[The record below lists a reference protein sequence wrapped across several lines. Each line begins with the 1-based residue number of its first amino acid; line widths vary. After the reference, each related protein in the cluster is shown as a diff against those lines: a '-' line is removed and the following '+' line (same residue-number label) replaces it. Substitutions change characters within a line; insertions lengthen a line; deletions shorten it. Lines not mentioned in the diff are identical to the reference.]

1 MSKKYTSLGLMSG
14 TSMDGVDASIVQSD
28 GEKNITIILDKYFE
42 YPQKIYNK
50 LIGLRNNINSAKDLN
65 KFLKQLMELER
76 EITIFHAKLVK
87 EIIDKNNFKIDLI
100 GFHGQTIYH
109 DSKRQ
114 ISKQLGDGNLLS
126 SLLKKKI
133 VYNFRHNDLLNGGE
147 GAPLTPIYHK
157 ILEKKFNLKP
167 VSFINLGGIVN
178 FTTIN
183 DDGTLFAKDLCAG
196 MCMID
201 KWVRNNSN
209 KKYDL
214 AGDFARSGT
223 VNKIILNQ
231 YLENFYHYNSTKR
244 SFDTN
249 DFDIS
254 FARGLSLNDGAATI
268 TSITADIINSHFSS
282 KKKLILCGGGRKN
295 KYLFDLIKNSQNEV
309 KSIDEFG
316 IDGDFVESQA
326 FAFLAIRS
334 LLSLPISFPETTGCK
349 NPISGGEIIKFK

>member
-1 MSKKYTSLGLMSG
+1 
-14 TSMDGVDASIVQSD
+14 
-28 GEKNITIILDKYFE
+28 
-42 YPQKIYNK
+42 
-50 LIGLRNNINSAKDLN
+50 
-65 KFLKQLMELER
+65 
-76 EITIFHAKLVK
+76 
-87 EIIDKNNFKIDLI
+87 
-100 GFHGQTIYH
+100 
-109 DSKRQ
+109 
-114 ISKQLGDGNLLS
+114 
-126 SLLKKKI
+126 
-133 VYNFRHNDLLNGGE
+133 
-147 GAPLTPIYHK
+147 
-157 ILEKKFNLKP
+157 
-167 VSFINLGGIVN
+167 
-178 FTTIN
+178 
-183 DDGTLFAKDLCAG
+183 
-196 MCMID
+196 MID

-349 NPISGGEIIKFK
+349 NPISGAKL